1 MGSPRRPTGPD
12 PQGSP
17 PADASA
23 STGPSTGHPSSAS
36 PSRGQENP
44 PGSSPASSAWDDLR
58 QAVGAEEVQVEV
70 EGGEDADPELIA
82 EAERIADEALA
93 EARAKEAAEAQ
104 DGAAGGE
111 ESLTEPGAGVPDAEV
126 PDSELPDSELPDSE
140 LIDAER
146 TLLVDLAKLAAERD
160 DYLEQ
165 LRRVTADFDN
175 YRKRIIKQQTEHLER
190 AAEGLVE
197 KLLAVLDTFD
207 LALAHGEGFE
217 QVYATLV
224 GVLEKEGLER
234 IDPLDQPFDPNE
246 ADAVAHEE
254 AEEGPVVADVLRP
267 GYRWK
272 GRVLRPAMVK
282 VRG

>member
-1 MGSPRRPTGPD
+1 MAGSRSSTGPE
-12 PQGSP
+12 PQEP
-17 PADASA
+17 TPADA
-23 STGPSTGHPSSAS
+23 
-36 PSRGQENP
+36 
-44 PGSSPASSAWDDLR
+44 PASAGGSRAGAAWDELR
-58 QAVGAEEVQVEV
+58 QAVGADEASLDDQVEGA
-70 EGGEDADPELIA
+70 ENADPELIA

-93 EARAKEAAEAQ
+93 EAWAKEAAEAE
-104 DGAAGGE
+104 GAAEGVV
-111 ESLTEPGAGVPDAEV
+111 TEADAEV
-126 PDSELPDSELPDSE
+126 A
-140 LIDAER
+140 DAER
-146 TLLVDLAKLAAERD
+146 ALLVDLDKLAAERD

-175 YRKRIIKQQTEHLER
+175 YRKRILKQQTEHLER

-217 QVYATLV
+217 QVYATFL

-246 ADAVAHEE
+246 ADAVAHED
-254 AEEGPVVADVLRP
+254 ADDGPVVADVLRP

>member
-1 MGSPRRPTGPD
+1 MAGSRSSTGPD
-12 PQGSP
+12 PQEP
-17 PADASA
+17 TPADADASA
-23 STGPSTGHPSSAS
+23 GG
-36 PSRGQENP
+36 SRAG
-44 PGSSPASSAWDDLR
+44 AAWDQLR
-58 QAVGAEEVQVEV
+58 QAVGADEAPTEVEV
-70 EGGEDADPELIA
+70 EGGENADPELIA

-93 EARAKEAAEAQ
+93 EARAKEAMDARDESAEQAVA
-104 DGAAGGE
+104 DA
-111 ESLTEPGAGVPDAEV
+111 DAEV
-126 PDSELPDSELPDSE
+126 A
-140 LIDAER
+140 DAER
-146 TLLVDLAKLAAERD
+146 ALLADLDKLAAERD

-190 AAEGLVE
+190 AAESLVE

-217 QVYATLV
+217 QVYATFV

-246 ADAVAHEE
+246 ADAVAHED
-254 AEEGPVVADVLRP
+254 AEDGPVVADVLRP

>member
-1 MGSPRRPTGPD
+1 MAGSRSSTGPD
-12 PQGSP
+12 PEEP
-17 PADASA
+17 TPADASA
-23 STGPSTGHPSSAS
+23 SAGAS
-36 PSRGQENP
+36 RAG
-44 PGSSPASSAWDDLR
+44 AAWDELR
-58 QAVGAEEVQVEV
+58 DAVGAEEVVV
-70 EGGEDADPELIA
+70 DGAEDADPELIA

-93 EARAKEAAEAQ
+93 EARAQEAVTAQ
-104 DGAAGGE
+104 VGTSAGE
-111 ESLTEPGAGVPDAEV
+111 ETATEADAEV
-126 PDSELPDSELPDSE
+126 E
-140 LIDAER
+140 DAER
-146 TLLVDLAKLAAERD
+146 ALLADLGKLAAERD

-246 ADAVAHEE
+246 ADAVAHED
-254 AEEGPVVADVLRP
+254 ADDGPVVADVLRP

>member
-1 MGSPRRPTGPD
+1 M
-12 PQGSP
+12 
-17 PADASA
+17 DARDESA
-23 STGPSTGHPSSAS
+23 
-36 PSRGQENP
+36 E
-44 PGSSPASSAWDDLR
+44 
-58 QAVGAEEVQVEV
+58 QAVA
-70 EGGEDADPELIA
+70 
-82 EAERIADEALA
+82 
-93 EARAKEAAEAQ
+93 
-104 DGAAGGE
+104 
-111 ESLTEPGAGVPDAEV
+111 DAEV
-126 PDSELPDSELPDSE
+126 A
-140 LIDAER
+140 DAER
-146 TLLVDLAKLAAERD
+146 ALLADLDKLAAERD

-190 AAEGLVE
+190 AAESLVE

-217 QVYATLV
+217 QVYATFV

-246 ADAVAHEE
+246 ADAVAHED
-254 AEEGPVVADVLRP
+254 AEDGPVVADVLRP